1 MSNLIGI
8 DFFRLVSDSSIDDW
22 AQVYARVP
30 FDEQEVEKK
39 GALFGAVRLKGGEEL
54 VSRGTEIFSWLD
66 EHFNKIEKGGDLRLL
81 MEELEKKDEGL
92 EAVWLWVSLEEG
104 KRVMRVMG
112 VGDGRVDI
120 LREGNRVELITKDRL
135 GQVIKGELREGD
147 RLMMGV
153 GGVVDLKKEMIG
165 EEEKLE
171 KVTEELKGKIDES
184 INGAMAGLLLEV
196 GGMKKEKGEE
206 VLEVRKEEEK
216 KEEKKIEEEVGE
228 EVGEEKKEEEVE
240 VGGVVEKAGVKI
252 EEEGKTKKRGSW
264 RGRNVGVKV
273 KQKGGNEKK
282 FLYLGGVF
290 LVLFLIS
297 VGVGTVKIKQRKEE
311 EVWLAVVEPWEK
323 KEEESLALVEVNPV
337 GARELLKGVMKEIGE
352 KDGSYV
358 DSRYEDDFEELKIR
372 LEESWQKVSGESEV
386 KTTVLTSLE
395 LLRSGLRGERLVRID
410 DEKILVLDGNSGVVV
425 EVVLKDKGMNV
436 VLGKGED
443 KGWKDVAGDED
454 TIVVLGKDG
463 LGYEIGGSEGE
474 LEFDGSVLGAVGVEM
489 FASSAYVLDGEA
501 EEIWK
506 FAVSGSELEERRRW
520 LVAGE
525 ELGLS
530 GVVDMDI
537 DGDIWVLSS
546 GGEVGRFRR
555 GYEEVYALNGGPED
569 VSGDAISVSLE
580 GDKLVILDKKNS
592 RIVEFNKETGEYVQQ
607 LVGEK
612 IGKMDDVMI
621 TSDDQLLGLGE
632 GELFYLE

>member
-171 KVTEELKGKIDES
+171 KVTEELKSKIDES
-184 INGAMAGLLLEV
+184 SNGAMAGLLLEV

-297 VGVGTVKIKQRKEE
+297 VGVGTVKIRQKKEE

-323 KEEESLALVEVNPV
+323 KEEEALALVEVNPV

-395 LLRSGLRGERLVRID
+395 LLRSGLKGERLVRLD

-425 EVVLKDKGMNV
+425 EVVLEDKGMDV

>member
-92 EAVWLWVSLEEG
+92 EAVWLWVSFEEG
-104 KRVMRVMG
+104 KRVMRAMG

-120 LREGNRVELITKDRL
+120 LRGGSRVELITKERL
-135 GQVIKGELREGD
+135 GQVIKGELEEGD
-147 RLMMGV
+147 RVMMGV
-153 GGVVDLKKEMIG
+153 GGVVDLKKEMID
-165 EEEKLE
+165 EDEKLE
-171 KVTEELKGKIDES
+171 KVTEEMKVKIDES
-184 INGAMAGLLLEV
+184 SGGAMAGLLLEV
-196 GGMKKEKGEE
+196 GGMKKGKSEE
-206 VLEVRKEEEK
+206 VL
-216 KEEKKIEEEVGE
+216 EEKKIEEKV
-228 EVGEEKKEEEVE
+228 EEEVE
-240 VGGVVEKAGVKI
+240 IKDEREEKEEDEVEIGGVEEKAGVKI
-252 EEEGKTKKRGSW
+252 EGEVKKKEGWLRRRG
-264 RGRNVGVKV
+264 GVKV
-273 KQKGGNEKK
+273 KQRGGKEKK
-282 FLYLGGVF
+282 YLYLGGVF

-297 VGVGTVKIKQRKEE
+297 VGVGTVKIKQKKEE
-311 EVWLAVVEPWEK
+311 EAWLAVVEPWEK
-323 KEEESLALVEVNPV
+323 KEEEALALVEVNPV
-337 GARELLKGVMKEIGE
+337 GARELLKGVMKEIEE
-352 KDGSYV
+352 KDGSYM

-372 LEESWQKVSGESEV
+372 FEESWQKVSGESEV
-386 KTTVLTSLE
+386 KTTVLTSLG
-395 LLRSGLRGERLVRID
+395 LLRSGLKGERLVRIS
-410 DEKILVLDGNSGVVV
+410 DEKILVLDGDSGVVV
-425 EVVLKDKGMNV
+425 EVVLEDKGMDV

-443 KGWKDVAGDED
+443 KGWKDVAGDGD
-454 TIVVLGKDG
+454 TIVVLGEDG
-463 LGYEIGGSEGE
+463 LGYEIDGSGGE

-537 DGDIWVLSS
+537 DGDIWILSS

-555 GYEEVYALNGGPED
+555 GYQESYGLNGGPD
-569 VSGDAISVSLE
+569 GMGGDAIAVSLE
-580 GDKLVILDKKNS
+580 GDRLVILDKKNS
-592 RIVEFNKETGEYVQQ
+592 RIVEFNKETGEYVKQ

-612 IGKMDDVMI
+612 IGKMDDVLI
-621 TSDDQLLGLGE
+621 TGDDELLGLGE

>member
-171 KVTEELKGKIDES
+171 KVTEELKSKIDES
-184 INGAMAGLLLEV
+184 SNGAMAGLLLEV

-297 VGVGTVKIKQRKEE
+297 VGVGTVKIRQKKEE

-323 KEEESLALVEVNPV
+323 KEEEALALVEVNPV

-474 LEFDGSVLGAVGVEM
+474 LEFDGSVLGAIGVEM
-489 FASSAYVLDGEA
+489 FAGSAYVLDGEA

-506 FAVSGSELEERRRW
+506 FVVSGSELEERRRW

-569 VSGDAISVSLE
+569 VNGDAVAVSLE

>member
-81 MEELEKKDEGL
+81 MEELEKKDKGL

-171 KVTEELKGKIDES
+171 KVTEELKSKIDES
-184 INGAMAGLLLEV
+184 SNGAMAGLLLEV

>member
-171 KVTEELKGKIDES
+171 KVTEELKSKIDES

-323 KEEESLALVEVNPV
+323 KEEEALALVEVNPV

-474 LEFDGSVLGAVGVEM
+474 LEFDGSVLGAIGVEM
-489 FASSAYVLDGEA
+489 FAGSAYVLDGEA

-506 FAVSGSELEERRRW
+506 FVVSGSELEERRRW

>member
-171 KVTEELKGKIDES
+171 KVTEELKSKIDES

-569 VSGDAISVSLE
+569 VNGDAVAVSLE

>member
-171 KVTEELKGKIDES
+171 KVTEELKSKIDES

-216 KEEKKIEEEVGE
+216 EEEKKIEEEVG
-228 EVGEEKKEEEVE
+228 EEVE

>member
-171 KVTEELKGKIDES
+171 KVTEELKSKIDES

-216 KEEKKIEEEVGE
+216 EEEKKIEEEVG
-228 EVGEEKKEEEVE
+228 EEVE

-297 VGVGTVKIKQRKEE
+297 VGVGTVKIRQKKEE

-323 KEEESLALVEVNPV
+323 KEEEALALVEVNPV

-395 LLRSGLRGERLVRID
+395 LLRSGLKGERLVRLD

-425 EVVLKDKGMNV
+425 EVVLEDKGMDV

>member
-171 KVTEELKGKIDES
+171 KVTEELKSKIDES

-216 KEEKKIEEEVGE
+216 EEEKKIEEEVG
-228 EVGEEKKEEEVE
+228 EEVE

-297 VGVGTVKIKQRKEE
+297 VGVGTVKIRQKKEE

-323 KEEESLALVEVNPV
+323 KEEEALALVEVNPV

>member
-171 KVTEELKGKIDES
+171 KVTEELKSKIDES

-323 KEEESLALVEVNPV
+323 KEEEALALVEVNPV

>member
-1 MSNLIGI
+1 
-8 DFFRLVSDSSIDDW
+8 
-22 AQVYARVP
+22 
-30 FDEQEVEKK
+30 
-39 GALFGAVRLKGGEEL
+39 
-54 VSRGTEIFSWLD
+54 
-66 EHFNKIEKGGDLRLL
+66 
-81 MEELEKKDEGL
+81 
-92 EAVWLWVSLEEG
+92 
-104 KRVMRVMG
+104 
-112 VGDGRVDI
+112 
-120 LREGNRVELITKDRL
+120 
-135 GQVIKGELREGD
+135 
-147 RLMMGV
+147 
-153 GGVVDLKKEMIG
+153 
-165 EEEKLE
+165 
-171 KVTEELKGKIDES
+171 
-184 INGAMAGLLLEV
+184 
-196 GGMKKEKGEE
+196 
-206 VLEVRKEEEK
+206 
-216 KEEKKIEEEVGE
+216 
-228 EVGEEKKEEEVE
+228 
-240 VGGVVEKAGVKI
+240 
-252 EEEGKTKKRGSW
+252 
-264 RGRNVGVKV
+264 VGVKV

-297 VGVGTVKIKQRKEE
+297 VGVGTVKIRQKKEE

-323 KEEESLALVEVNPV
+323 KEEEALALVEVNPV

>member
-171 KVTEELKGKIDES
+171 KVTEELKSKIDES
-184 INGAMAGLLLEV
+184 SNGAMAGLLLEV

-216 KEEKKIEEEVGE
+216 KEEKKIEEEVG
-228 EVGEEKKEEEVE
+228 EEVE

-297 VGVGTVKIKQRKEE
+297 VGVGTVKIRQKKEE

-395 LLRSGLRGERLVRID
+395 LLRSGLKGERLVRLD

-425 EVVLKDKGMNV
+425 EVVLEDKGMDV

-569 VSGDAISVSLE
+569 VNGDAVAVSLE

>member
-171 KVTEELKGKIDES
+171 KVTEELKSKIDES
-184 INGAMAGLLLEV
+184 SNGAMAGLLLEV

-297 VGVGTVKIKQRKEE
+297 VGVGTVKIRQKKEE

-323 KEEESLALVEVNPV
+323 KEEEALALVEVNPV

-425 EVVLKDKGMNV
+425 EVVLEDKGMDV

-474 LEFDGSVLGAVGVEM
+474 LEFDGSVLGAIGVEM
-489 FASSAYVLDGEA
+489 FAGSAYVLDGEA

-506 FAVSGSELEERRRW
+506 FVVSGSELEERRRW

-569 VSGDAISVSLE
+569 VNGDAVAVSLE

>member
-171 KVTEELKGKIDES
+171 KVTEELKSKIDES
-184 INGAMAGLLLEV
+184 SNGAMAGLLLEV

-297 VGVGTVKIKQRKEE
+297 VGVGTVKIRQKKEE

-323 KEEESLALVEVNPV
+323 KEEEALALVEVNPV

-395 LLRSGLRGERLVRID
+395 LLRSGLKGERLVRLD

-425 EVVLKDKGMNV
+425 EVVLEDKGMDV

-474 LEFDGSVLGAVGVEM
+474 LEFDGSVLGAIGVEM
-489 FASSAYVLDGEA
+489 FAGSAYVLDGEA

-506 FAVSGSELEERRRW
+506 FVVSGSELEERRRW

-569 VSGDAISVSLE
+569 VNGDAVAVSLE